1 MKLQVCL
8 YVCVKLWIANI
19 FAPGSVII
27 VCVDKKER
35 KREGKSAKEYKRVKE
50 RQNKQTNES
59 DLKRETAIQQ
69 KKENANKRSEQNRK
83 KEKGKQCK
91 RH

>member
-35 KREGKSAKEYKRVKE
+35 KREGKSAKEYKRVKKKD
-50 RQNKQTNES
+50 RTNKQM
-59 DLKRETAIQQ
+59 KVI
-69 KKENANKRSEQNRK
+69 
-83 KEKGKQCK
+83 
-91 RH
+91 